1 MTTTPPPPG
10 ATTIQIDGRWYVLA
24 TGARAEEQPHAL
36 KRDALFAVFDRRGD
50 IVPWEGGD
58 QGLYLEDTRYLSHC
72 ELLLDGARPLH
83 LNSAVKQDGSVQVVE
98 LMNPDLQRGG
108 VVAVP
113 KGTVHLVRRKRL
125 VDGLCHETLRL
136 ANHGLEPVHL
146 TLTLQFAADHADLFE
161 VRGMQRDRHGDHAP
175 VEIGPDR
182 LTFGYTGLDHRHR
195 RTVVQFVEGT
205 VTQLG
210 AEGARFEIDLAP
222 GQRTERQWQVACLAD
237 DRDVPAMR
245 SLGESDRSG
254 MRGVRTEVP
263 GRCRIVSSNPM
274 MNRWLER
281 SASDLEM
288 VTTQLPTGPF
298 PFAGVPWYCTTFGR
312 DGLLTAHQ
320 CLWLRPELARGV
332 LSFLAST
339 QATEEDP
346 ATDAE
351 PGKIL
356 HEARACEMAAT
367 REVPFARY
375 YGSIDSTPLFVVL
388 AHAYWQRTGDLAYLR
403 QLWPHVQ
410 AALQWIDR
418 YGDRDGDGYVEYAR
432 RSSDGLI
439 QQGWKDSHDS
449 VFHADGRMASPTI
462 ALCEVQGYVHAAKL
476 GAAAM
481 AEALGQAQDGQR
493 WRTEAAALQAR
504 FVRDFWSDRLRL
516 YVLALDGDKR
526 PCDVPTSNA
535 GHCLWSGIA
544 SPEHARVMAERLLEP
559 DLFSG
564 WGVRTLGEGQVRYNP
579 MSYHNGSIW
588 PHDNA
593 LVCEGLARY
602 GQTDA
607 ALALLTAAF
616 DTSLQFEDSRLP
628 ELFCGFPRRD
638 GEGPTRY
645 PVACSPQAWASGS
658 LFGML
663 AGCLGI
669 TFTPGG
675 RRLALQAPRLPEF
688 VDWLR
693 IEDLAVG
700 DARVDLLLQRW
711 RDSVGVEV
719 TRRVGEVDVVVQ
731 V

>member
-1 MTTTPPPPG
+1 MTMTPPGPS
-10 ATTIQIDGRWYVLA
+10 IQIDGRWYVLA
-24 TGARAEEQPHAL
+24 TGARAEEHPQVL
-36 KRDALFAVFDRRGD
+36 KRDALYAVFDRYGD

-58 QGLYLEDTRYLSHC
+58 QGLYLEDTRFLSHC
-72 ELLLDGARPLH
+72 ELLLDGARPLQ

-98 LMNPDLQRGG
+98 LMNPDLQREG

-125 VDGLCHETLRL
+125 IDGLCHETLRL
-136 ANHGLEPVHL
+136 ANHGLEPVRFSVL
-146 TLTLQFAADHADLFE
+146 LRLGADYADLFE
-161 VRGMQRDRHGDHAP
+161 VRGMRRDRHGEHAAIT
-175 VEIGPDR
+175 VAQDG
-182 LTFGYTGLDHRHR
+182 LTFGYRGLDGRRR
-195 RTVVQFVEGT
+195 RTVVQSAAAATSHFS
-205 VTQLG
+205 LDS
-210 AEGARFEIDLAP
+210 ARFDIQLAP
-222 GQRTERQWQVACLAD
+222 GERTELQWQIVCVTDDSPVPPMRTFGEAD
-237 DRDVPAMR
+237 RT
-245 SLGESDRSG
+245 G

-263 GRCRIVSSNPM
+263 GRCRLVSSNPM
-274 MNRWLER
+274 LNRWLER

-320 CLWLRPELARGV
+320 CLWVLPELARGV
-332 LSFLAST
+332 LAFLAST
-339 QATEEDP
+339 QATTEDP

-356 HEARACEMAAT
+356 HEARRCEMAAT
-367 REVPFARY
+367 REVPFAHY

-388 AHAYWQRTGDLAYLR
+388 AHAYWERTGDTAFVTG
-403 QLWPHVQ
+403 LWPHIL

-449 VFHADGRMASPTI
+449 VFHADGRMAPPSI
-462 ALCEVQGYVHAAKL
+462 ALCEVQGYVFAAKC
-476 GAAAM
+476 GAAALADALGDGVSATRWRGE
-481 AEALGQAQDGQR
+481 AEALK
-493 WRTEAAALQAR
+493 TR
-504 FVRDFWSDRLRL
+504 FQRDFWSDALRL

-526 PCDVPTSNA
+526 PCQVPTSNA
-535 GHCLWSGIA
+535 GHCLWAGIA
-544 SPEHARVMAERLLEP
+544 SPDHAAQMAQRLLEP

-564 WGVRTLGEGQVRYNP
+564 WGVRTLAEGQVRYNP

-607 ALALLTAAF
+607 ALALLSAAF
-616 DTSLQFEDSRLP
+616 DTSQQVDDSRMP

-645 PVACSPQAWASGS
+645 PVACSPQAWASAS

-663 AGCLGI
+663 AGCMGLH
-669 TFTPGG
+669 FDPLAG
-675 RRLALQAPRLPEF
+675 RLSLQSPRLPAF

-693 IEDLAVG
+693 IEDLSLG
-700 DARVDLLLQRW
+700 EARVDLLLQRW

-719 TRRVGEVDVVVQ
+719 TRRVGEIEVAVRV
-731 V
+731 